1 MGPGLSGWQLC
12 SGQKGGQ
19 AVGLT
24 RKGKGTKWMVV
35 TDGNGL
41 PLAVLLDSA
50 QKAEIQLAEETL
62 GLLWV
67 PKRGPGRPKT
77 GPKELVAD
85 RGYDSEAFRTHLRR
99 RGIRPCIPER
109 RGKRPRP
116 GKKPDTSNY
125 RLRWIVERTLAWL
138 GNFRRLVVRYER
150 HLSVYQGFFN
160 LACISI
166 LLNKLLQ

>member
-1 MGPGLSGWQLC
+1 MGLGLSGWQLC
-12 SGQKGGQ
+12 SGPKGGQ

-41 PLAVLLDSA
+41 PRAVLLDSA